1 MLVPHPLFD
10 VARHAQGAMGSQIF
24 QTPYGFGTPAVEVA
38 ERHNFHEKRCAKC
51 PAPVKNR
58 RQSLLL

>member
-1 MLVPHPLFD
+1 
-10 VARHAQGAMGSQIF
+10 MGSQIF